1 MPSALRATLEEL
13 KFFAKDN
20 YVPAYNFAMIYNG
33 LGEREEV
40 LNYLEKS
47 LEEREALMTF
57 LKIDTR
63 WDNLRS
69 EPRFV
74 DLMRRMNFQ

>member
-1 MPSALRATLEEL
+1 LRATLEEL